1 MPKTD
6 PRVDAYITKAELFAQ
21 PILQHIRKLVHKA
34 YPEIEETIK
43 WSFPHFEHKGTVCS
57 MASFKQ
63 HCAFGF
69 WKASIMKDPESI
81 LEIKD
86 REAMGHF
93 NRITSVKDL
102 PSDKILIAYIKEA
115 VRLNEENIKLPSK
128 PKAPAK
134 KEMPMPLELAAA
146 LKKNK
151 KATATFEQFSASHK
165 NEYIEWIT
173 EAKTEETRN
182 KRTATAIEWLTE
194 GKPRHWKYQQK

>member
-1 MPKTD
+1 MLKTN
-6 PRVDAYITKAELFAQ
+6 PRIDAYISKAEPFAQ

-69 WKASIMKDPESI
+69 WKASIMKDPEGI

-93 NRITSVKDL
+93 NRITSLKDL
-102 PSDKILIAYIKEA
+102 PSDKVLIAYIKEA

-128 PKAPAK
+128 PKTPPK
-134 KEMPMPLELAAA
+134 KEMPLPVELAA
-146 LKKNK
+146 KMPG
-151 KATATFEQFSASHK
+151 ATLAICIVPE
-165 NEYIEWIT
+165 
-173 EAKTEETRN
+173 
-182 KRTATAIEWLTE
+182 AIEP
-194 GKPRHWKYQQK
+194 KPLKTVTVANPVAVPGGI